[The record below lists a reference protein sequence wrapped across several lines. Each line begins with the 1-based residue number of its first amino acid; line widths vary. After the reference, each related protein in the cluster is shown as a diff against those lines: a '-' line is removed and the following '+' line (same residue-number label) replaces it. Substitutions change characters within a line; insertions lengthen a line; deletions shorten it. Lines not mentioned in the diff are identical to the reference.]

1 MDKQGQSMQE
11 HLSNFQKILINLLS
25 IGEKVEEKIKMLV
38 LFLSLLS
45 LFESLVIALLMKKS
59 TIKMDEI
66 ISVFFSE

>member
-1 MDKQGQSMQE
+1 
-11 HLSNFQKILINLLS
+11 
-25 IGEKVEEKIKMLV
+25 MLV